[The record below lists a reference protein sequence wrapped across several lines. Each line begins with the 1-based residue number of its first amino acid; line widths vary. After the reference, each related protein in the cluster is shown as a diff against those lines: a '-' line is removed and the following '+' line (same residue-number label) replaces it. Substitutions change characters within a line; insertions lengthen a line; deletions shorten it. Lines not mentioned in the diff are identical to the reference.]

1 MYSDNHLSR
10 RRAKALYEYLK
21 LLENSKKKIDLLQIF
36 FHLLKINFL
45 PSELKT
51 KFEKSR
57 NFSNEDISE
66 LKSCLEKKLLR
77 TEKSKQENLIDD
89 FNDYVED
96 FFDETIPNEYKM
108 KYPKEFQKL
117 CEKIYSIF
125 SEKEVDEVKSKNQ
138 IKRSFKNKIKNFVKD
153 FLLMQEN
160 QLCSAQSELGLF

>member
-45 PSELKT
+45 PRELKT
-51 KFEKSR
+51 KFEKYKS
-57 NFSNEDISE
+57 FSNEDILE
-66 LKSCLEKKLLR
+66 LKLCLEKSLLG
-77 TEKSKQENLIDD
+77 TEKSKQERLIED
-89 FNDYVED
+89 FNDYMDD
-96 FFDETIPNEYKM
+96 FFDETIPPEYKM

-125 SEKEVDEVKSKNQ
+125 SEKELDEINSENQ
-138 IKRSFKNKIKNFVKD
+138 IKRSFKNKIKNFAILRKINC
-153 FLLMQEN
+153 L
-160 QLCSAQSELGLF
+160 

>member
-10 RRAKALYEYLK
+10 RRAKTLYEYLK
-21 LLENSKKKIDLLQIF
+21 LLENSKEKIDLLQIF

-77 TEKSKQENLIDD
+77 TEKSKQENLIED
-89 FNDYVED
+89 FNDYVSKQT
-96 FFDETIPNEYKM
+96 ETDANG
-108 KYPKEFQKL
+108 
-117 CEKIYSIF
+117 
-125 SEKEVDEVKSKNQ
+125 NQ
-138 IKRSFKNKIKNFVKD
+138 TVRSFPGRQILGYYKKD
-153 FLLMQEN
+153 RDVTTDFYGRIISRGNTAIALIYKDKK
-160 QLCSAQSELGLF
+160 